1 LKIYDIVHLRKHM
14 EYYKRCFDLRSVI
27 NRKSMFL
34 FGPRQTGKTS
44 YIKNQLLSDMEV
56 GLFWTLLDGR
66 LRIRLESDIGLLRQE
81 VEVRNLHDCLIVID
95 EIQKCPKLL
104 DEVHYL
110 IEERNIRF
118 LLTGSSAR
126 KLKNAG
132 VNLLGGRATERH
144 MHPFTF
150 PEIGSH
156 KDYNLHHIFEHGLLP
171 SVYLSEDPMEDLAAY
186 TNTYLTEE
194 IAAEGTARN
203 IPAFSNFLMVAALT
217 NTQIIN
223 YTNIANDCKM
233 SSQTIKQWYDIL
245 ETTLI
250 GYKVEAY
257 TRTQKRKAFASPKFY
272 FFDIAVARYLKD
284 IPAVEENTSE
294 FGEFFEQLVCMELR
308 AWIDY
313 KSPRSKLC
321 YWRSLSMSEV
331 DFCLD
336 DNLAIEVKASKNVTE
351 KHLKGLKTLREEG
364 IFKKYIVVCQEE
376 HPRTIDG
383 ILILPWKY
391 FFKQLWADS
400 L

>member
-1 LKIYDIVHLRKHM
+1 M
-14 EYYKRCFDLRSVI
+14 EYFERCFDLSSVI
-27 NRKSMFL
+27 KRKSLFL

-44 YIKNQLLSDMEV
+44 YIKKQLMNDTEV

-132 VNLLGGRATERH
+132 VNLLGGRASERH
-144 MHPFTF
+144 MHPFSF
-150 PEIGSH
+150 PEIGNH
-156 KDYNLHHIFEHGLLP
+156 RNYNLRHIFEHGLLP
-171 SVYLSEDPMEDLAAY
+171 PVFLSDDPNEDLSAY
-186 TNTYLTEE
+186 TNTYLSEE
-194 IAAEGTARN
+194 IAAEGAARN
-203 IPAFSNFLMVAALT
+203 IPAFSNFLMIAALT
-217 NTQIIN
+217 NSQIIN

-245 ETTLI
+245 EKTLI
-250 GYKVEAY
+250 GYKVESY
-257 TRTQKRKAFASPKFY
+257 TKTLKRKAFASPKFY
-272 FFDIAVARYLKD
+272 FFDIAVARYLKAMPVPD
-284 IPAVEENTSE
+284 ENSSE
-294 FGEFFEQLVCMELR
+294 FGEFFEQLVCMELK

-313 KSPRSKLC
+313 RNPRSKLT
-321 YWRSLSMSEV
+321 YWRSLSGYEV

-336 DNLAIEVKASKNVTE
+336 DNLAIEVKASKNITD
-351 KHLKGLKTLREEG
+351 KHLKGLRALREEG

-376 HPRTIDG
+376 YPRMIDG

-391 FFKQLWADS
+391 FFGHLWENN